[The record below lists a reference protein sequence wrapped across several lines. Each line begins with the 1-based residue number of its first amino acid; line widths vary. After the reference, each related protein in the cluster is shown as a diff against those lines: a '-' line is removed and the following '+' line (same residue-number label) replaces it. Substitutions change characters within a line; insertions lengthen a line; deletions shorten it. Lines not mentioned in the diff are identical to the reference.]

1 MLQQRVAYAQ
11 WAHFRLSRLPIVQLA
26 RQDKRT
32 WIATLPLHV
41 QCVPSGTTLQS
52 PSIYALLAL
61 QVWWMQT
68 LTQRQSA
75 PHAPLVV
82 FLPPKLCLASI
93 VLRVSTI
100 MIAMLPPDAM
110 HVWPEGLLLVLP
122 KYARCASQAQ
132 QTTIATRQHHA
143 NHAILVSTAQFLQQH
158 SARHA
163 QLAQQ
168 QTH

>member
-1 MLQQRVAYAQ
+1 MVGVHEHVTSEHAAISLTDRPKLETCTNYEQMLQQRVAYAQ
-11 WAHFRLSRLPIVQLA
+11 WAHSRLSRLPIVQLA

-52 PSIYALLAL
+52 PSICALLAL

-110 HVWPEGLLLVLP
+110 HVWPEGLLLVLLC
-122 KYARCASQAQ
+122 YQE
-132 QTTIATRQHHA
+132 
-143 NHAILVSTAQFLQQH
+143 
-158 SARHA
+158 
-163 QLAQQ
+163 
-168 QTH
+168 